1 VNSASVLDPEGAHF
15 AALERVAD
23 FADARVL
30 EVGCGD
36 GRLTFPV
43 AERAASVLAFDPD
56 ADAVDAARAALP
68 AELAGRVTFATVS
81 AAAIE
86 IPRSAFD
93 IVLFSWSL

>member
-1 VNSASVLDPEGAHF
+1 VNRATVLDPEGAHF

-23 FADARVL
+23 FAGARVL

-43 AERAASVLAFDPD
+43 AGRARSVLAFDPD
-56 ADAVDAARAALP
+56 ADAVEEARADLP
-68 AELAGRVTFATVS
+68 AELARRVTFAVAS
-81 AAAIE
+81 ATAIE
-86 IPRSAFD
+86 IPRAAFD

>member
-1 VNSASVLDPEGAHF
+1 MNQASVLDPERAHF

-23 FADARVL
+23 FAGARVL

-43 AERAASVLAFDPD
+43 AGRARSVLAFDPD
-56 ADAVDAARAALP
+56 ADAVEEARADLP
-68 AELAGRVTFATVS
+68 AELARRVTFAVAS
-81 AAAIE
+81 ATAIE
-86 IPRSAFD
+86 IPRAAFD